1 MDTPGHVDFSFE
13 VSRSLAAC
21 ESSLLIVDSTQG
33 VEAQTLANAY
43 QAINNDHEILPV
55 LNKADLPSSEPEKIK
70 EQIEEVLG
78 IDSSDASL
86 VSAKT
91 GQGVA
96 DLLEKIVVKLPSP
109 MGELNEPL
117 KCMLVDSWYDSY
129 LGVIVLVRVINGQ
142 LKKNQKIRF
151 MAAGAT
157 HTIDRV
163 GIFSPK
169 PTEVDTLGPGEIG
182 FINSGIKSVSDCKVG
197 DTITEEKIQ
206 HLKHF
211 QVSNHHNQLFFV
223 ACFQLTQMI
232 MNICEIVWLS

>member
-1 MDTPGHVDFSFE
+1 MCIRD
-13 VSRSLAAC
+13 R
-21 ESSLLIVDSTQG
+21 
-33 VEAQTLANAY
+33 
-43 QAINNDHEILPV
+43 
-55 LNKADLPSSEPEKIK
+55 
-70 EQIEEVLG
+70 LG

-91 GQGVA
+91 GQGVEE
-96 DLLEKIVVKLPSP
+96 LLEKIVVKLPSP
-109 MGELNEPL
+109 KGELDEPL

-197 DTITEEKIQ
+197 DTITEEKNPTMEA
-206 HLKHF
+206 LPGF
-211 QVSNHHNQLFFV
+211 
-223 ACFQLTQMI
+223 
-232 MNICEIVWLS
+232 